1 MHTRTIFA
9 TFAVLLAPLAAQ
21 EKHTL
26 RYDFQPGSTCWTQ
39 LDQEMSQSMDMGG
52 QKMDVAMHS
61 STWMESKVTG
71 VEKGVA
77 TITNRYARV
86 KVKSD
91 APGMNVDYDSDVAGS
106 DPGPLR
112 TMADL
117 VGKVATLQTDV
128 RGKIVAMKMPD
139 GLGPQ
144 FEQVAGSLKTG
155 MEQSFV
161 AWPEGPVAIG
171 DTWQTQLEIP
181 MQQMGS
187 MKATVV
193 NKLVAVDGDVIKVGM
208 AMSFDTSKLQM
219 PGGMQMQVKDSTG
232 TMTVSRKS
240 AMPLESSTTM
250 VFEMGMDDSVV
261 MSMTMKQ
268 TMKQVPAPA
277 PKAEPKA
284 EPKKDAAGK

>member
-9 TFAVLLAPLAAQ
+9 TFAFLLAPLAAQ
-21 EKHTL
+21 EKYTL
-26 RYDFQPGSTCWTQ
+26 RYDFQPGTACWTQ
-39 LDQEMSQSMDMGG
+39 FDQEMAQNMDMGG
-52 QKMDVAMHS
+52 QKMEIAMRS

-71 VEKGVA
+71 VEKGLA
-77 TITNRYARV
+77 AITNRYARV

-112 TMADL
+112 AMADL
-117 VGKVATLQTDV
+117 VGKAATMQIDA
-128 RGKIVAMKMPD
+128 RGKIVAMKLPE

-144 FEQVAGSLKTG
+144 FEQVAGSLKTS

-171 DTWQTQLEIP
+171 DTWQSQLEIP

-187 MKATVV
+187 MKASVT
-193 NKLVAVDGDVIKVGM
+193 NKLVAVEGDVVKLGVTM
-208 AMSFDTSKLQM
+208 TFDTSKLQM
-219 PGGMQMQVKDSTG
+219 PGGMQMKAKDSTG
-232 TMTVSRKS
+232 TMTVSLKS
-240 AMPLESSTTM
+240 AMPLESTMTTA
-250 VFEMGMDDSVV
+250 FEMGMDDTVV

-277 PKAEPKA
+277 PKAEPKKEA
-284 EPKKDAAGK
+284 APK